1 MKNNRAFNLL
11 VAFGLFAGVS
21 WLLFAHGRW
30 FLWIFPAYGAVFLWF
45 SWRPEKE
52 LKFIFLFL
60 ATTAGFIMP
69 RFSPG
74 ADSLS
79 GAAMTLAEI
88 LSLWLLFYALSSSER
103 GRDSKREKISAS
115 LAKAREREK
124 NLREELQR
132 YLEHKA
138 VLLDKIKLQ
147 EEIAVS
153 IRHMASASGASEIKL
168 ALEARMKSVFAGCNS
183 RLDSGAPSDFIET
196 WVSERK
202 IPLLI
207 RNSEEET
214 RFSRALFGPEQRSLI
229 AAPLYFFGSMAGFL
243 RVSSPEPGRFTQEDL
258 RAAELLATLAGVS
271 MENIYLFEKV
281 RELAIKDA
289 LTGLYTHRAFQSR
302 IEEEILRAARA
313 RTPFSL
319 VMADIDH
326 FKSYND
332 NYGHQAGD
340 TVLKAVAEILS
351 SGVRDIDFV
360 ARYGGEEFAIIFTGA
375 DKRQAA
381 EAADQL
387 RKRLESEKFSF
398 NGKHSGVTASFGAA
412 QFPSDGATSSQLVRA
427 ADERLYK
434 AKEAGRNRVVYE

>member
-1 MKNNRAFNLL
+1 M
-11 VAFGLFAGVS
+11 VACGLFAAVS
-21 WLLFAHGRW
+21 WLLFAHGRY

-52 LKFIFLFL
+52 IKFVFLFL
-60 ATTAGFIMP
+60 ATAAGFIMP
-69 RFSPG
+69 KLSPE

-79 GAAMTLAEI
+79 GAALTLAEI

-103 GRDSKREKISAS
+103 GRASKREKISAA
-115 LAKAREREK
+115 LAKASEREK

-132 YLEHKA
+132 YCEHRES
-138 VLLDKIKLQ
+138 LLGKIKLQ
-147 EEIAVS
+147 EEVAVS
-153 IRHMASASGASEIKL
+153 IRQMASASGAAEIKL
-168 ALEARMKSVFAGCNS
+168 ALEARMKSVFEGCDS
-183 RLDSGAPSDFIET
+183 RLDSGAPVDFLET
-196 WVSERK
+196 WVMERK
-202 IPLLI
+202 IPLLV
-207 RNSEEET
+207 RNSQEET
-214 RFSRALFGPEQRSLI
+214 RFSRALFAPSQRSLM
-229 AAPLYFFGSMAGFL
+229 AVPLYFFGSVDGFL
-243 RVSSPEPGRFTQEDL
+243 RVSSPEPGRFAQEDL
-258 RAAELLATLAGVS
+258 RAAELLATFASVS
-271 MENIYLFEKV
+271 MENIYLFDKV

-302 IEEEILRAARA
+302 IDEEILRSARA
-313 RTPFSL
+313 KAPFSL

-340 TVLKAVAEILS
+340 EVLKAVAEVFA

-375 DKRQAA
+375 DKLQAA

-387 RKRLESEKFSF
+387 RRRLESRKFSF
-398 NGKHSGVTASFGAA
+398 NGRPSGVTASFGAA
-412 QFPSDGATSSQLVRA
+412 QFPSDGAIASQLVRT

-434 AKEAGRNRVVYE
+434 AKEDGRNRVVYE